1 MIYLLFG
8 QQSVMLERRL
18 KYILNENI
26 KNLDDFNFVKINAK
40 ETSAQD
46 IVYESSL
53 LPIGYDKKAV
63 VVYNPYFLSTEKEK
77 VKFDVEQDLDELVK
91 YIENPCE
98 TTDLFFMA
106 NYPKVNE
113 RSAIFKKIKEHGT
126 VIELKDLTREEWP
139 EFVRKYF
146 SKFAI
151 KIDADANQE
160 LVERVENDL
169 NKFTNEAEKL
179 ALYTRHISLKDVELL
194 VCRPEDANAFA
205 IFDNLI
211 HGNNKEAIRIYRELI
226 SHSEEPVRL
235 IALLSTQFRTVAE
248 VLYLLKDG
256 KSVFEISHILGIHE
270 YRVKLASIN
279 GKYIGYKNCMRVL
292 NDLYYLDYS
301 IKSGETLDRF
311 YAFERFLINFKTRI

>member
-1 MIYLLFG
+1 MIYYNF
-8 QQSVMLERRL
+8 SL
-18 KYILNENI
+18 K
-26 KNLDDFNFVKINAK
+26 FNSG
-40 ETSAQD
+40 T
-46 IVYESSL
+46 YEE
-53 LPIGYDKKAV
+53 I
-63 VVYNPYFLSTEKEK
+63 
-77 VKFDVEQDLDELVK
+77 
-91 YIENPCE
+91 
-98 TTDLFFMA
+98 
-106 NYPKVNE
+106 
-113 RSAIFKKIKEHGT
+113 
-126 VIELKDLTREEWP
+126 W
-139 EFVRKYF
+139 
-146 SKFAI
+146 
-151 KIDADANQE
+151 
-160 LVERVENDL
+160 
-169 NKFTNEAEKL
+169 
-179 ALYTRHISLKDVELL
+179 ISLNGWNSTTAGTTET
-194 VCRPEDANAFA
+194 

-311 YAFERFLINFKTRI
+311 YAFERFLINFNTRI